1 MKGRTNVGNGGIT
14 LNASVV
20 SKTIKTGNIT
30 AGDFVEYYTEPSTIS
45 YDEHMYFIGY
55 IGDYTVVAVGNDS
68 SRNIAI
74 LKDDIILDRYVDYMF
89 NYQPYWAVIVGN
101 IIIFYSANGSVI
113 TLKIINDKLTLV
125 DIRTPVYLYSPR
137 YVNGKFMGM
146 ETNKA
151 YINVC
156 DIDSEGNI
164 SEFTRSAF
172 NFNSSSVD
180 FKYYDGIYYAVG
192 QGSYSGYKFELDSN
206 NQAINIVSGQ
216 GSIDNVFSMFS
227 QFQYG
232 SKVLYP
238 NSRSTIPIC
247 LHDLITG
254 TNVQVA
260 GISGATSGGP
270 VIIQVENGRT
280 YILTYNSFFRLYEFD
295 PDSVTV
301 SLIASGGRN
310 FSTSQATAWLKNNII
325 NAMIYNSDD
334 RRKLQIYGE
343 DIIDI
348 PDVNYVIPYSG
359 SIIPI
364 GVAKDSGRTNDIID
378 VYVPTPIS

>member
-1 MKGRTNVGNGGIT
+1 MKGRTNVLNGGII
-14 LNASVV
+14 LNANTVD
-20 SKTIKTGNIT
+20 KEIKTGNIV
-30 AGDFVEYYTEPSTIS
+30 AGDFVQYYTESSTIS
-45 YDEHMYFIGY
+45 YDEYMYFIGY
-55 IGDYTVVAVGNDS
+55 IGDYTVVAIGNNS
-68 SRNIAI
+68 TKNIAI
-74 LKDDIILDRYVDYMF
+74 LKDDVILDRYVDHEF
-89 NYQPYWAVIVGN
+89 NYQPYWAVIVEN
-101 IIIFYSANGSVI
+101 IIIFYSADGSVI
-113 TLKIINDKLTLV
+113 TLKIVNDKLTLV
-125 DIRTPVYLYSPR
+125 DIRTPSYLYSPR

-172 NFNSSSVD
+172 NFNSSDVD
-180 FKYYDGIYYAVG
+180 FKYYNGIYYVVG
-192 QGSYSGYKFELDSN
+192 QGSYQGYKFELDSN

-216 GSIDNVFSMFS
+216 GNIDNGFSMFS

-260 GISGATSGGP
+260 GIRGNTSGKP
-270 VIIQVENGRT
+270 IIIQVENSHT
-280 YILTYNSFFRLYEFD
+280 YILTYGSPFHLYEFD

-301 SLIASGGRN
+301 SLIASGGSN
-310 FSTSQATAWLKNNII
+310 YSESLAAAWLKNNII
-325 NAMIYNSDD
+325 NATIYNSTN
-334 RRKLQIYGE
+334 RKKLQVYGE
-343 DIIDI
+343 NIIDI
-348 PDVNYVIPYSG
+348 PDVNYVIPYDG
-359 SIIPI
+359 NINPI
-364 GVAKDSGRTNDIID
+364 GVAKESGTAGDTIA
-378 VYVPTPIS
+378 VYVPTA